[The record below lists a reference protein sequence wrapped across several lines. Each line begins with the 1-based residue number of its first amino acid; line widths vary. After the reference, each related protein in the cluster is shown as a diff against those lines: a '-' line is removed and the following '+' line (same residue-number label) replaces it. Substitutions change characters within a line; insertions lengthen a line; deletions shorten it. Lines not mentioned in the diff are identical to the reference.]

1 MRSDA
6 QPGSVGVLAF
16 VFARHINRL
25 RCDVESVIGVANN
38 LIKLV
43 LAPPGRRRLAYEAGQ
58 FVFMAL
64 FDPSLSA
71 GYGKKHPDTLFSSH
85 EGQTADCDQGTGQC
99 QLRNP
104 NHPPGKTCDH

>member
-1 MRSDA
+1 MPDSKAGHYRA
-6 QPGSVGVLAF
+6 KLTNGFGWRLPRCLSVGVLAF

-58 FVFMAL
+58 FVYMAP

-71 GYGKKHPDTLFSSH
+71 GYGKKHPDTLFS
-85 EGQTADCDQGTGQC
+85 
-99 QLRNP
+99 
-104 NHPPGKTCDH
+104 